1 MYSLWRKA
9 FGVLALYVFS
19 GSKIEKTYKAGVS
32 DTVLT
37 LLLAFLPGCMALYV
51 FFRFKFQTGNFTK
64 KLQKTDISE
73 IAAPACIP
81 VPLRIH
87 QPELLSWMPSVPTC
101 VLVLV
106 KIAENNE
113 NDCKNS
119 KNVV

>member
-51 FFRFKFQTGNFTK
+51 FFRFKFQTGIFSK

-87 QPELLSWMPSVPTC
+87 QPELLSWIPSVPTA